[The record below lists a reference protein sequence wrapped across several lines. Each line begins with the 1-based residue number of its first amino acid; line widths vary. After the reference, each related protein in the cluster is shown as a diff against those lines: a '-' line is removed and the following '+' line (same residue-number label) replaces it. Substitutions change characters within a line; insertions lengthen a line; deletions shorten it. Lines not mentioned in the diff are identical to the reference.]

1 MQTLCNLHPCAS
13 IHRSKNRESLI
24 FSEKPRKRTNE
35 MLLRV
40 SSERKDHPNCRS
52 ILQRLKKRKTRHPNK
67 KKNPSIRKHRTFP
80 RSEGIDNPLST
91 FSKEMLSR
99 RNPLG
104 AEIARRSKTPVPV
117 HPRLPLLPF
126 LPLSRRENIFCFYC
140 APVPRERERVPVKE
154 GGKRR
159 EKGGGSGEG
168 GPRSWA
174 DAQNSAAVPFVPA
187 MPRLFPFCHG

>member
-35 MLLRV
+35 TLLRV

-91 FSKEMLSR
+91 FSKETLSR

-117 HPRLPLLPF
+117 HPRLPLLL
-126 LPLSRRENIFCFYC
+126 LPLPSLVGKIFSVFTVHRSL
-140 APVPRERERVPVKE
+140 ARERE
-154 GGKRR
+154 
-159 EKGGGSGEG
+159 S
-168 GPRSWA
+168 PR
-174 DAQNSAAVPFVPA
+174 
-187 MPRLFPFCHG
+187 